1 MTENFS
7 SDGDPHI
14 QILVVDDD
22 ITVRYLMNEF
32 MELLGYSSH
41 MAENGEDAVAYLGAH
56 SVDIVITDIIMPGMD
71 GLELTRHIKQTHPQI
86 EVIVMTGFAGDYSY
100 EEVIRLGAAD
110 FVFKPVRFE
119 ELKLRLER
127 VLRERRLKEKLKKIS
142 ITDDRTQLFNDRY
155 FDEQIHLEVERANR
169 YRRLLSLLLLD
180 IDNFKRYNDTFG
192 HMEGNVVLAR
202 MGQIIKKCLREND
215 SAYRFGG
222 EEFTVILPETD
233 GKKAHFVAQRISVAI
248 ASQKFYPEAAKA
260 VRVTVSVGITEYCQG
275 ESVADF
281 IKRTDMAMYRAK
293 QEGRNRIIYLD
304 ACDIPAKPDSEK
316 DGN

>member
-1 MTENFS
+1 MTDNLP
-7 SDGDPHI
+7 SDDTAHV

-32 MELLGYSSH
+32 MELLGYTSH
-41 MAENGEDAVAYLGAH
+41 MAENGEEAVTYLKKND
-56 SVDIVITDIIMPGMD
+56 VDVVITDIIMPGMD
-71 GLELTRHIKQTHPQI
+71 GLELTRHIKQTHPDI

-127 VLRERRLKEKLKKIS
+127 VLRERLLKEKLRKLS

-169 YRRLLSLLLLD
+169 YRRLVSLLLLD

-222 EEFTVILPETD
+222 EEFTVVLPETD

-248 ASQKFYPEAAKA
+248 ASQKFYPEAGKA
-260 VRVTVSVGITEYCQG
+260 VRVTVSIGITEYCPG
-275 ESVADF
+275 ESVAEF
-281 IKRTDMAMYRAK
+281 IKRADMAMFQAK

-304 ACDIPAKPDSEK
+304 SCDPPATSDTDKNES
-316 DGN
+316 